1 MRRFIVPVLVVPVL
15 VVVFLVPTVAAA
27 PSTRD
32 VAPTAAQRTST
43 VSTAAPKPVRTG
55 AAQALAV
62 PLATSPAPQP
72 GAAQPQLFTRPV
84 PIPKPTP
91 KSPACPKPRPLQAW
105 KIPAKEAMLTF
116 DDGPNPIY
124 TPRLLAVLKKYH
136 VKATFFLIGKHA
148 AEYPAVVRQ
157 IKAAGMVI
165 GNHSW
170 DHPNLAKA
178 SSSKLAMEID
188 RTSAT
193 LKKITGASP
202 CFFRFPYGSAN
213 PGAIAAVNARGM
225 TPYIWTVDTR
235 DWAGVSTSG
244 IISTVWSELSTRHGA
259 VILQHDIQG
268 PRTINAVPT
277 IIAGLRA
284 RGYKFITAY
293 GGKPS
298 P

>member
-1 MRRFIVPVLVVPVL
+1 MRRFVVPALVVPIL
-15 VVVFLVPTVAAA
+15 VVAFLVPTVAAA

-32 VAPTAAQRTST
+32 ATPTAAQRTST
-43 VSTAAPKPVRTG
+43 PTAAPKPVRTM
-55 AAQALAV
+55 AALAPAIAV
-62 PLATSPAPQP
+62 QPLPTPRGNRETPD
-72 GAAQPQLFTRPV
+72 LFSRPT
-84 PIPKPTP
+84 PKPTP
-91 KSPACPKPRPLQAW
+91 KPAAPRCPKLQRIQAW

-124 TPRLLAVLKKYH
+124 TPKLLAVLKKYH